1 MDTGFISTC
10 PLVKYLQCSTLII
23 KILSN
28 FTNCKNKKLIIFL
41 LYDLLKTSEEI
52 RIWQKDLPRL
62 NANIAHDD
70 RWDTPFG
77 AVSCYKYHMLGLL
90 WQYWQEWVSTCIFK
104 SSQYRKVGC
113 LMIMFPEFPL
123 ENMGKTFIHWD
134 KENLITIIQNA
145 HSFTLSHEITI
156 IFLWLEC

>member
-23 KILSN
+23 EILSN

-104 SSQYRKVGC
+104 SSQYWKS
-113 LMIMFPEFPL
+113 
-123 ENMGKTFIHWD
+123 W
-134 KENLITIIQNA
+134 
-145 HSFTLSHEITI
+145 LSHDYVPWVSFGKYGKNIHSLRQGKFDHNNTK
-156 IFLWLEC
+156 CT